1 MRRERRQASAR
12 IREVQGSVYT
22 QRLFPFLSLVV
33 LNGVCLCVWL
43 IVVVHD
49 KVFIQWVIYSMDA
62 VYPQLGI
69 PNRSARAS
77 AAGCVR
83 CKVCMAGEVHA
94 GVTQ

>member
-22 QRLFPFLSLVV
+22 QRLFPFLSLV

-62 VYPQLGI
+62 VYPQLT
-69 PNRSARAS
+69 ARRGPRRPGVCA
-77 AAGCVR
+77 VR
-83 CKVCMAGEVHA
+83 CME
-94 GVTQ
+94 